1 MVKQRHSF
9 QNSFLVLR
17 HSKMKYSSPKATV
30 VDIFRSAEEKPNK
43 LKLNITLFVSTYP
56 AIFYI
61 IDLIYFRLSLLKN
74 PEDNYLEISTC
85 LPF

>member
-9 QNSFLVLR
+9 QDSFLVLWPI
-17 HSKMKYSSPKATV
+17 KMMYSSPKATL
-30 VDIFRSAEEKPNK
+30 VDIFRSAEEKPNEF
-43 LKLNITLFVSTYP
+43 KLNITFFLSTYP

-61 IDLIYFRLSLLKN
+61 IDLFYFRLSLLKN
-74 PEDNYLEISTC
+74 PNENYSGISAC

>member
-1 MVKQRHSF
+1 M
-9 QNSFLVLR
+9 
-17 HSKMKYSSPKATV
+17 MYSSPKATI

-43 LKLNITLFVSTYP
+43 FNLNITLFLSTYP

-61 IDLIYFRLSLLKN
+61 IDLFYFRLSLLKN
-74 PEDNYLEISTC
+74 PEDNYLGISAC